1 MTEPHKPSPKPHDV
15 VSIKPPSAKQVARE
29 IERRKARRKLFL
41 LLLLAAAIA
50 LAIIY
55 GTCGRGW
62 GLGAG
67 KGEGEG
73 EGSGPGSGK
82 ALVEA
87 PPIDAGPVRC
97 SIFIASEGITVDNK
111 QVSRDE
117 AVAACKAAGAQAD
130 VTVAGDVVQK
140 DWDALEQALSAAG
153 VAWSKQG
160 AMNPGSGSGS
170 GSGSAEPGSAGSADP
185 GSAGSGSDAGSGS
198 AAP

>member
-1 MTEPHKPSPKPHDV
+1 MTEPHKPSPRPHDV
-15 VSIKPPSAKQVARE
+15 VSIKPPSARQVARE
-29 IERRKARRKLFL
+29 IEHRRARRKILL

-50 LAIIY
+50 LAIMY

-82 ALVEA
+82 ALVEG
-87 PPIDAGPVRC
+87 PLVDAGPVRC

-111 QVSRDE
+111 KVTQDE

-170 GSGSAEPGSAGSADP
+170 ADPGSGSADP
-185 GSAGSGSDAGSGS
+185 GSADPGSADPGSGS
-198 AAP
+198 APGSANQ

>member
-1 MTEPHKPSPKPHDV
+1 MTEPHKPSPKPHDI
-15 VSIKPPSAKQVARE
+15 VSIKPPSARQVAKE
-29 IERRKARRKLFL
+29 LERRQARRKIFL

-50 LAIIY
+50 AAIIY
-55 GTCGRGW
+55 GTCGGGW
-62 GLGAG
+62 GLGKG

-82 ALVEA
+82 GLAEL
-87 PPIDAGPVRC
+87 PIVDAGPVRC

-111 QVSRDE
+111 KVTQDE

-140 DWDALEQALSAAG
+140 DWDALEQALASAG
-153 VAWSKQG
+153 VTWSKQG

-170 GSGSAEPGSAGSADP
+170 AESGSSDPGSGS
-185 GSAGSGSDAGSGS
+185 GSGSSE
-198 AAP
+198 P

>member
-1 MTEPHKPSPKPHDV
+1 
-15 VSIKPPSAKQVARE
+15 
-29 IERRKARRKLFL
+29 
-41 LLLLAAAIA
+41 AAAIA
-50 LAIIY
+50 LAIMY

-67 KGEGEG
+67 KGDGDG

-82 ALVEA
+82 ALVEG
-87 PPIDAGPVRC
+87 PLVDAGPVRC

-111 QVSRDE
+111 KVTREE

-170 GSGSAEPGSAGSADP
+170 GSDSGSGSTDPGSGSADP
-185 GSAGSGSDAGSGS
+185 GSAGSGSADPGS
-198 AAP
+198 AAPGSANP